1 MRPAAAASRMPKGSM
16 AYVVKMT
23 KMKKD
28 TWGGGEGGGESVGS
42 CRLTLLCRSL
52 PVS

>member
-28 TWGGGEGGGESVGS
+28 TWGGESVGS